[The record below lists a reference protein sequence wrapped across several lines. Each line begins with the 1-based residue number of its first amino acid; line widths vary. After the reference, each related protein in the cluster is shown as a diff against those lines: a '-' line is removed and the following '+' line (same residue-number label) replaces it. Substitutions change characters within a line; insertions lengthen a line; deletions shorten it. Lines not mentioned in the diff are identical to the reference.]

1 MKKNRVIFFIVLSLL
16 FAISIL
22 SIYRF
27 HYNNK
32 DNKIVE
38 NEKSNEENEEILLED
53 EEAVE
58 KYRLL
63 LTNSNSKYLIM
74 SDGWVFNSNEVLVT
88 ILDDNM
94 LELFDRIASG
104 DGFQNDPKEGLTL
117 YDIENE
123 VYYKIDVDS
132 NDSNEIV
139 KYFDDDSLDE
149 FVEEYHRIV
158 NKENCKC
165 VNDNHE
171 IPSSLDEN
179 LYVFEKTNVVGIL
192 KDPIHSDGS
201 VYYYKSCGYI
211 PYALEN
217 YNIIFTYPKL
227 TINSSDANLVN
238 QNIRNQIDNLIE
250 SYHNNEGQD
259 WGCVSYEINGKTIL
273 TTHFIYYSYDIYKV
287 RDYLTIIVTK
297 HAKTSCATGSSDFVI
312 SYMIDSSGKLA
323 SKDEIISLYGFDEES
338 LENSYMNNIHMDK
351 FIFNGAFMD
360 RNGNLVINVNTDGA
374 AKPTGNYYL
383 KDGVWDN
390 YNELYK

>member
-1 MKKNRVIFFIVLSLL
+1 MKKNKIGLLIVVILALVVVILVFYVLNIKTDESIKENGVEVTEKYKLL
-16 FAISIL
+16 F
-22 SIYRF
+22 
-27 HYNNK
+27 
-32 DNKIVE
+32 
-38 NEKSNEENEEILLED
+38 
-53 EEAVE
+53 
-58 KYRLL
+58 
-63 LTNSNSKYLIM
+63 TNSNYKYVIL
-74 SDGWVFNSNEVLVT
+74 SDDRFYNNSESVRGT
-88 ILDDNM
+88 LDDNVK
-94 LELFDRIASG
+94 EIIKIITSDE
-104 DGFQNDPKEGLTL
+104 GFSSDPREGITL
-117 YDIENE
+117 YDVENDI
-123 VYYKIDVDS
+123 YYKIDIDS
-132 NDSNEIV
+132 PELVELNN
-139 KYFDDDSLDE
+139 YFMDETIKAYINNYGKQARSDYKCLD
-149 FVEEYHRIV
+149 
-158 NKENCKC
+158 NAK
-165 VNDNHE
+165 D
-171 IPSSLDEN
+171 IPASFDEN
-179 LYVFEKTNVVGIL
+179 LYVFEKTDVVGL
-192 KDPIHSDGS
+192 MKNPFHGDGS

-227 TINSSDANLVN
+227 TINSSDSDLVN

-259 WGCVSYEINGKTIL
+259 WGCVSYEINDKTIL

-338 LENSYMNNIHMDK
+338 LKDSYMNNIHMDK

-383 KDGVWDN
+383 KDGKWSN
-390 YNELYK
+390 FWHES